1 MIEISGERLKVSG
14 PMVIATAAE
23 LRDAGEAALGNGAS
37 LVDLAEVTEADS
49 SAVAVLLAWTRIA
62 TERGQGL
69 AIVGVPPGV
78 RSLAALYGVA
88 ELLPLA

>member
-1 MIEISGERLKVSG
+1 MIEVSGERLKVSG
-14 PMVIATAAE
+14 AMAIAAAAE
-23 LRDAGEAALGNGAS
+23 LREAGEAALAGGVS
-37 LVDLAEVTEADS
+37 VVDLADVTEADS
-49 SAVAVLLAWTRIA
+49 SAVAVLLAWARIA

-69 AIVGVPPGV
+69 AIVGVPQGV

>member
-1 MIEISGERLKVSG
+1 MIDISGERLKVTA

-23 LRDAGEAALGNGAS
+23 LREAGEAALLGGAS
-37 LVDLAEVTEADS
+37 VIDLADVAEADS

-62 TERGQGL
+62 GERNQAL
-69 AIVGVPPGV
+69 AIVGVPQSV
-78 RSLAALYGVA
+78 RSLASLYGVA

>member
-1 MIEISGERLKVSG
+1 MIEVAGERLKVTA

-23 LRDAGEAALGNGAS
+23 MREAGESALLNGAS
-37 LVDLAEVTEADS
+37 VVDLADVAEADS

-62 TERGQGL
+62 GERGQAL
-69 AIVGVPPGV
+69 AIVGVPQSV

-88 ELLPLA
+88 DLLPLA

>member
-1 MIEISGERLKVSG
+1 MIEVAGERLKVSG
-14 PMVIATAAE
+14 AMVIATAAE
-23 LRDAGEAALGNGAS
+23 LREAGEAALANGATV
-37 LVDLAEVTEADS
+37 VDLADVAEADS

-62 TERGQGL
+62 GERGQGL
-69 AIVGVPPGV
+69 AIVGVPQSV

>member
-1 MIEISGERLKVSG
+1 MIEVAGERLKVTG

-23 LRDAGEAALGNGAS
+23 LREVGESALAGGATV
-37 LVDLAEVTEADS
+37 VDLADVAEADS

-62 TERGQGL
+62 TERGQSL
-69 AIVGVPPGV
+69 AIVGAPQGV

>member
-1 MIEISGERLKVSG
+1 MIDVAGERLKVTA

-23 LRDAGEAALGNGAS
+23 LREAGEAALLGGAS
-37 LVDLAEVTEADS
+37 VVDLAEVAEADS

-62 TERGQGL
+62 GERGKPL
-69 AIVGVPPGV
+69 AIVGAPPSV

-88 ELLPLA
+88 DLLPLA